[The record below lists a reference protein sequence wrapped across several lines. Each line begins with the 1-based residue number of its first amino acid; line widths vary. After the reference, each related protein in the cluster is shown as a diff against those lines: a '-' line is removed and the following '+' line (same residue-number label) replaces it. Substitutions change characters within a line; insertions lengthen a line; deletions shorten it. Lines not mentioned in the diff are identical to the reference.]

1 MRVARAREKSASFFY
16 FYRKMAGSH
25 ISSYSPAK
33 LSPNKAKTS
42 KRNRLKK
49 TNKKRRRRQ
58 RVYIYGRKSVRSTYA
73 ICKKRSN
80 MKKER
85 RQKKKWKK
93 FIAALRFE
101 VSFLRLFLLNAI
113 YIYLVSNKSWT
124 KEKIFPVSFRSFG
137 RCSTTSF
144 AYMRIKWELQERIVS
159 SF

>member
-85 RQKKKWKK
+85 RQKKKKMK
-93 FIAALRFE
+93 EKNSSRLSVLRC
-101 VSFLRLFLLNAI
+101 LFFDFSCSTR
-113 YIYLVSNKSWT
+113 YIYTQCRT
-124 KEKIFPVSFRSFG
+124 KVERKRKFFRYLLEASVVA
-137 RCSTTSF
+137 RRLLLHIC
-144 AYMRIKWELQERIVS
+144 E
-159 SF
+159 